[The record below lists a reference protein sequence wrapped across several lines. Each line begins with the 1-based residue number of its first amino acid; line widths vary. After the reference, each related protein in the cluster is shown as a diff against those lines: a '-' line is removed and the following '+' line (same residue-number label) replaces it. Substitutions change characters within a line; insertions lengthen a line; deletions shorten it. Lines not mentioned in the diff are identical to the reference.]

1 MDEVFECD
9 ECGREFDSARGLSI
23 HQRVHETTDE
33 PAKEKLEKEQTESV
47 YIKHN
52 QIIQGGAYG

>member
-52 QIIQGGAYG
+52 